1 MEEETQLIKVGLCLH
16 TGTIICSCMYT
27 CKRINNVILKLV
39 SYWDV
44 QWEVEPIRD
53 MGWGRGES
61 KKVF

>member
-1 MEEETQLIKVGLCLH
+1 M
-16 TGTIICSCMYT
+16 GTIICSCMYT

-44 QWEVEPIRD
+44 HWEVEPIRD
-53 MGWGRGES
+53 MGWGRGEN